1 MRIIILI
8 TTALLMLFHTGIKA
22 ADKDNKPFVVVLD
35 PGHGGKD
42 PGAIGSSRSNM
53 EKKINLNIALE
64 VGRLLKSKSPD
75 VKVIFTRDR
84 DVFVPL
90 GDRANIANKSKANLF
105 ISIHTNALPKGARRA
120 MGVQSYTLSLKTAA
134 TNLEVEK
141 RENSVIQFEENGAQ
155 RYSFNNPNSSES
167 DIIFELM
174 QDRDMKESVNF
185 ATMVQREMVNEG
197 GRRDMGVLQ
206 ANLAVLRLSYMPS
219 VLLEVGYISTPE
231 EERYLMSK
239 RGQTTLAKCIY
250 NAIAKYK
257 QQHTGR
263 MANLE
268 KIDIKDL
275 EDEDEDEADNK
286 KEEKKAKDDSR
297 KADKDNDM
305 KADRKS
311 VDKDKDDVPVF
322 KVQIMATDRKLKKND
337 RQLKGLYADYYK
349 ENGMY
354 KYTCGETEDY
364 NEILHTLKDVKKKF
378 PGAFVVAF
386 KDDERVETA
395 SAIREFKTNRKQYK

>member
-8 TTALLMLFHTGIKA
+8 ATAFIMLFNTDIKA
-22 ADKDNKPFVVVLD
+22 AGKDNKPFIVVLD
-35 PGHGGKD
+35 AGHGGKD
-42 PGAIGSSRSNM
+42 PGAIGSSRGNM

-105 ISIHTNALPKGARRA
+105 ISIHTNALPKGARKA

-167 DIIFELM
+167 DIVFELM

-197 GRRDMGVLQ
+197 GRKDMGVLQ

-231 EERYLMSK
+231 EERFLMSK

-268 KIDIKDL
+268 KIDIKDID
-275 EDEDEDEADNK
+275 DEDDDDADK
-286 KEEKKAKDDSR
+286 KEEKKDKDDSR
-297 KADKDNDM
+297 KDDKKKADNDD
-305 KADRKS
+305 A
-311 VDKDKDDVPVF
+311 PIF
-322 KVQIMATDRKLKKND
+322 KVQIMAVDSKLKKNNKL
-337 RQLKGLYADYYK
+337 LKGVDADYYK

-386 KDDERVETA
+386 KDGERVETA
-395 SAIREFKTNRKQYK
+395 SAIREFKTNRKRNK

>member
-8 TTALLMLFHTGIKA
+8 TTALLMLFHSGLNA
-22 ADKDNKPFVVVLD
+22 AEKDNKPFIVVLD

-64 VGRLLKSKSPD
+64 VGRLLRSKSPD

-84 DVFVPL
+84 DVFIPL

-105 ISIHTNALPKGARRA
+105 ISIHTNALPRGARKA
-120 MGVQSYTLSLKTAA
+120 MGVQSYTLSLKSSA

-141 RENSVIQFEENGAQ
+141 RENSVIQFEEDGAQ

-185 ATMVQREMVNEG
+185 ATMVQREMVNG
-197 GRRDMGVLQ
+197 GERRDMGVLQ

-219 VLLEVGYISTPE
+219 VLLEVGYISTPQ
-231 EERYLMSK
+231 EERFLMSK

-250 NAIAKYK
+250 NAIVKYK

-275 EDEDEDEADNK
+275 EEEIEEEEKAETDNK
-286 KEEKKAKDDSR
+286 DGNATTVAEETT
-297 KADKDNDM
+297 DNTVEN
-305 KADRKS
+305 AS
-311 VDKDKDDVPVF
+311 SEPVF
-322 KVQIMATDRKLKKND
+322 KIQILAADRQLKKND
-337 RQLKGLYADYYK
+337 RQLKGLDADFYK
-349 ENGMY
+349 DGGMY
-354 KYTCGETEDY
+354 KYTCGTTCDY
-364 NEILHTLKDVKKKF
+364 NEVLRTLKDVKKKF
-378 PGAFVVAF
+378 PGAFIVAF
-386 KDDERVETA
+386 KNDVRIETA
-395 SAIREFKTNRKQYK
+395 TAIREFKNNSKQNK

>member
-8 TTALLMLFHTGIKA
+8 TTALLMLFHSGLKA
-22 ADKDNKPFVVVLD
+22 AENDNKPFVVVID

-42 PGAIGSSRSNM
+42 PGAIGSSRRNM

-64 VGRLLKSKSPD
+64 VGRLLRSKSPD

-84 DVFVPL
+84 DIFVPL
-90 GDRANIANKSKANLF
+90 GDRADIANKSKANLF
-105 ISIHTNALPKGARRA
+105 ISIHTNALPRGARKVR
-120 MGVQSYTLSLKTAA
+120 GVQSYTLSLKTAT

-206 ANLAVLRLSYMPS
+206 ANLAVLRLTYMPS

-231 EERYLMSK
+231 EERFLMSK

-268 KIDIKDL
+268 KIDIKEL
-275 EDEDEDEADNK
+275 EESK
-286 KEEKKAKDDSR
+286 KEEEEKEETDSND
-297 KADKDNDM
+297 ADANT
-305 KADRKS
+305 AAAENAGS
-311 VDKDKDDVPVF
+311 GPVF
-322 KVQIMATDRKLKKND
+322 KIQILAADRQLKKND
-337 RQLKGLYADYYK
+337 RQLKGVDADFYRDG
-349 ENGMY
+349 GMY
-354 KYTCGETEDY
+354 KYTCGTTCDY
-364 NEILHTLKDVKKKF
+364 NEVLRTLREVKKKF
-378 PGAFVVAF
+378 PGAFIVAF
-386 KDDERVETA
+386 KNDVRIETA
-395 SAIREFKTNRKQYK
+395 AAIKEFKNNSTQNK

>member
-8 TTALLMLFHTGIKA
+8 TAAFIMLLNTGMKA
-22 ADKDNKPFVVVLD
+22 ADKDNKPFVVVID

-64 VGRLLKSKSPD
+64 VGRLLKTKSPD

-84 DVFVPL
+84 DIFVPL
-90 GDRANIANKSKANLF
+90 GDRANIANKAKANLF
-105 ISIHTNALPKGARRA
+105 ISIHTNALPKGARKA
-120 MGVQSYTLSLKTAA
+120 MGVQAYTLSLKTAA

-141 RENSVIQFEENGAQ
+141 RENSVIQYEEDGAQ

-231 EERYLMSK
+231 EERFLMSSH
-239 RGQTTLAKCIY
+239 GQTTLAKCIY

-268 KIDIKDL
+268 KIDIKEL
-275 EDEDEDEADNK
+275 EDDNEMDDSK
-286 KEEKKAKDDSR
+286 DNDKKDDSQ
-297 KADKDNDM
+297 KADKERPATIAAAP
-305 KADRKS
+305 KPS
-311 VDKDKDDVPVF
+311 KDAPVF
-322 KVQIMATDRKLKKND
+322 EIQIMATDRKLRKND
-337 RQLKGLYADYYK
+337 RQLKGLDADYYK

-354 KYTCGETEDY
+354 KYTCGTTSDY

-378 PGAFVVAF
+378 PGAFIVAF
-386 KDDERVETA
+386 KNGNRIETA
-395 SAIREFKTNRKQYK
+395 TAIREFKKNSKQNK